1 MLPIIMLSG
10 RGEEVLR
17 LRGFGAGAD
26 DFVVK
31 PFSMREL
38 IARVRALLR
47 RSRFAIERHVLTR
60 GDLQLDHQTRRV
72 RRGLR
77 DVHLRPT
84 EFRLLECLLERPG
97 GVFSRQHLLERV
109 WGPSVDITDRAV
121 DVQIGRLRKALS
133 SGRERDP
140 ILRACAGPAIPS
152 MRLSANPNRA
162 ARFGSTPPCQAICR
176 GIARGRNRS
185 WAVFK
190 WPPGVA
196 PRPERREL
204 RQSAQSQEK
213 VSVSSKGSTE
223 TETVSKIPSR
233 LRQSQAFHATP
244 CRTAR
249 DLSLWG
255 VLTRRRGKA
264 EIDATAWV
272 CSNPPRKLHDG
283 DTCSACTASTAL
295 RTTSRSRSRPSSC
308 FPESRLS
315 SASFRHASPVC
326 RSRRRAR

>member
-1 MLPIIMLSG
+1 
-10 RGEEVLR
+10 
-17 LRGFGAGAD
+17 
-26 DFVVK
+26 
-31 PFSMREL
+31 
-38 IARVRALLR
+38 
-47 RSRFAIERHVLTR
+47 
-60 GDLQLDHQTRRV
+60 
-72 RRGLR
+72 
-77 DVHLRPT
+77 
-84 EFRLLECLLERPG
+84 
-97 GVFSRQHLLERV
+97 LERV

-176 GIARGRNRS
+176 GIARERNRS

-233 LRQSQAFHATP
+233 LRVSGFSREHLGALPNCKGSLTLGSFDEK
-244 CRTAR
+244 AR
-249 DLSLWG
+249 EG
-255 VLTRRRGKA
+255 
-264 EIDATAWV
+264 
-272 CSNPPRKLHDG
+272 
-283 DTCSACTASTAL
+283 
-295 RTTSRSRSRPSSC
+295 
-308 FPESRLS
+308 
-315 SASFRHASPVC
+315 
-326 RSRRRAR
+326 